1 MTVVYLLNRSPMRI
15 VEGMT
20 PYEARHGRK
29 LSVEHLRTFGCI
41 IYIKNTKLNPKKIL
55 DQSTKMVFVDYE
67 KGSKAYRAYDPHTR
81 WVHVARDAMFD
92 ELSQ

>member
-1 MTVVYLLNRSPMRI
+1 MRI

-20 PYEARHGRK
+20 PYEARHRRK
-29 LSVEHLRTFGCI
+29 LSVEHLRTFGYI

-55 DQSTKMVFVDYE
+55 DRSTKMVFVDYK
-67 KGSKAYRAYDPHTR
+67 KGSKAYRAYDTHTR
-81 WVHVARDAMFD
+81 WVHVACDAMFD